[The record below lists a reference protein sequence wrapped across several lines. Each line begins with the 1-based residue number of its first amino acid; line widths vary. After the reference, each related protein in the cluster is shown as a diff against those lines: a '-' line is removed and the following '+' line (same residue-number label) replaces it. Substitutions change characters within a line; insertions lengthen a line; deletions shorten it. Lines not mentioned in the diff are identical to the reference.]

1 MGTPARRVVILLALW
16 LAALAAAV
24 AWFDGPV
31 ANLAYRAA
39 IDKDHP
45 GNHVLKM
52 AGDWRFTLAVALALL
67 AWHAHPWRAA
77 GLLALSA
84 ATGGVLYSVCKWSV
98 GRQRPVVLI
107 DPLAFTP
114 FRSGWSGLFDE
125 PNLSF
130 PSGHTCLAF
139 ATAACLG
146 ICVPRWRLLFFAL
159 AAVVGVERI
168 AENAHYLS
176 DVIGG
181 AGLGTLS
188 AYLAY
193 WVSSR
198 LLGPGGEPAPGA
210 KRDDTSARADT
221 APTIAGARGGHSSQP
236 VELAS
241 SSRA

>member
-1 MGTPARRVVILLALW
+1 MGTPARTVLILLGLW
-16 LAALAAAV
+16 LAALAAA
-24 AWFDGPV
+24 ALWLDGPV
-31 ANLAYRAA
+31 ARWAYHAA

-45 GNHVLKM
+45 GNHALKM

-67 AWHAHPWRAA
+67 AWHRESWRAA

-84 ATGGVLYSVCKWSV
+84 VTGGILYSLCKWSV

-107 DPLAFTP
+107 DPLAFSP
-114 FRSGWSGLFDE
+114 FRSGWAGLFDE

-139 ATAACLG
+139 ATAACLA
-146 ICVPRWRLLFFAL
+146 ICIPRWKYVFYAL
-159 AAVVGVERI
+159 ATVVGVERI

-188 AYLAY
+188 AYLTY
-193 WVSSR
+193 WICRR
-198 LLGPGGEPAPGA
+198 LLPPPFQMARRSETGVTAPAPA
-210 KRDDTSARADT
+210 PAT
-221 APTIAGARGGHSSQP
+221 APGHAAPEPYAAVGARVPS
-236 VELAS
+236 
-241 SSRA
+241 

>member
-1 MGTPARRVVILLALW
+1 MAPPARRVVILLALW

-24 AWFDGPV
+24 FWLDGPV
-31 ANLAYRAA
+31 ARWAYRAA

-52 AGDWRFTLAVALALL
+52 AGDWRFTLAVALALI

-84 ATGGVLYSVCKWSV
+84 VTGGILYSLCKWFV

-146 ICVPRWRLLFFAL
+146 ICIPRWRYAFFGL
-159 AAVVGVERI
+159 AAVVGAERV
-168 AENAHYLS
+168 AENAHYLT
-176 DVIGG
+176 DVIAG
-181 AGLGTLS
+181 AGVGILS
-188 AYLAY
+188 AFAAF

-198 LLGPGGEPAPGA
+198 VFGPREEELLSEPDPADQA
-210 KRDDTSARADT
+210 ARHVEV
-221 APTIAGARGGHSSQP
+221 PVAGAR
-236 VELAS
+236 A
-241 SSRA
+241 